1 MGGLKR
7 CTTKAE
13 SLTEQTLTDVLFA
26 DMRGFLTTMRSKQ
39 CLNIAQTAAQRC
51 MVTRM
56 AERLT
61 FEGNFCEIARCRE
74 TRWGK
79 HCPDGACSQRKV
91 WERLKEYEDALS
103 ADVAP
108 VVHCKDCKHLMFS
121 DCYGECGAARM
132 GIVSPDDFCSYGERK
147 NNGNEDRA

>member
-1 MGGLKR
+1 
-7 CTTKAE
+7 
-13 SLTEQTLTDVLFA
+13 
-26 DMRGFLTTMRSKQ
+26 
-39 CLNIAQTAAQRC
+39 
-51 MVTRM
+51 M

-61 FEGNFCEIARCRE
+61 FEGNFCEIARCKE

-108 VVHCKDCKHLMFS
+108 VVHCKDCKFWQDNNNGYPHEE
-121 DCYGECGAARM
+121 CRWGHGET
-132 GIVSPDDFCSYGERK
+132 PDENDFCSYGERK

>member
-1 MGGLKR
+1 MGMANGKTMAFASLAEDRYGYPENHTDKLA
-7 CTTKAE
+7 TKNR
-13 SLTEQTLTDVLFA
+13 TRT
-26 DMRGFLTTMRSKQ
+26 
-39 CLNIAQTAAQRC
+39 AQRL
-51 MVTRM
+51 MVTAM

-61 FEGNFCEIARCRE
+61 FDGNFCEIARCKE

-79 HCPDGACSQRKV
+79 YCPDGACSQRKV

-132 GIVSPDDFCSYGERK
+132 GIVSPDDFCSYGERIT
-147 NNGNEDRA
+147 

>member
-1 MGGLKR
+1 
-7 CTTKAE
+7 
-13 SLTEQTLTDVLFA
+13 
-26 DMRGFLTTMRSKQ
+26 
-39 CLNIAQTAAQRC
+39 
-51 MVTRM
+51 M

-61 FEGNFCEIARCRE
+61 FEGNFCEIARCKE

-108 VVHCKDCKHLMFS
+108 VVHGRWEYDEPTINT
-121 DCYGECGAARM
+121 YGMVKCTVCNWWSIDPYVSIVYHYCPNCGARM
-132 GIVSPDDFCSYGERK
+132 A
-147 NNGNEDRA
+147 EDIDEQKK